1 MSLRSPISFDPRSI
15 VRICGLLLALW
26 AFASPN
32 APAGA
37 CEGKPKP
44 PVCAKTLV
52 LAQAAPPTL
61 LLPGGGSFNV
71 PVTVYFQVLS
81 FPAGASGACPGGPF
95 TVNVGL
101 TVTCTPTA
109 DGGGSALGVPVVNG
123 FNDLNVTVTL
133 PPGPPRM
140 CTVSGTATTTLSD
153 GMMLSATSNSM
164 LCVASPAPGNPGL
177 PRLDL
182 ALTKGDPIARVH
194 PGDQS
199 RNVYRL
205 TNNDPAATFTGTL
218 DIEMANSS
226 RLPGMSGPTSPVS
239 GVYSVSDPAVG
250 DHFPIGLP
258 DDLINGCLPLPPN
271 PLDPAVPMISEP
283 IVLLPGES
291 LDVEIIARPWGM
303 CADGSCGRAKV
314 TADGSFSDASLAKAC
329 SGFVTAADVL
339 TPPTFDW
346 PDGGSA
352 GSFQPPPDPM
362 MGRLRVEGSPLPTL
376 PIELELLTLQPT
388 LAIDG
393 EPPLPL
399 TPQFLS
405 GMFNSEHGRTRVRFQ
420 NSNLFDVGSF
430 FDVFY
435 RIELEGVP
443 GSGPM
448 IELEMVSMSLV
459 GGAPSGFQD
468 VGPFGV
474 GNLGIRLLGEP
485 DFSAFAQVTYQVSG
499 VAVDNT
505 GAFHPLIFTNVQMTP
520 TADRQGFNVMLRG
533 MVAPGPGSHIVDLQL
548 FGDPRLFFSEIAVP
562 AIFVDGFESGDTS
575 AWSATVP

>member
-1 MSLRSPISFDPRSI
+1 MSCSPAPIDPRST
-15 VRICGLLLALW
+15 VRILSLLLALW
-26 AFASPN
+26 ALAAPG

-61 LLPGGGSFNV
+61 LLPGGGTFSV

-81 FPAGASGACPGGPF
+81 FPAGGAGVCPGGPF
-95 TVNVGL
+95 AVDVSV
-101 TVTCTPTA
+101 TVTCMPTA

-123 FNDLNVTVTL
+123 FNDLSVPVTL
-133 PPGPPRM
+133 PAGPPRM
-140 CTVSGTATTTLSD
+140 CTVTGTAVTTLSD
-153 GMMLSATSNSM
+153 GMTLSAASNSM
-164 LCVASPAPGNPGL
+164 LCVAAPAPGNPGL
-177 PRLDL
+177 PRLGL
-182 ALTKGDPIARVH
+182 ALAKGDPIARVH
-194 PGDQS
+194 PGDPS
-199 RNVYRL
+199 SHVYRL
-205 TNNDPAATFTGTL
+205 TNNDPVATFTGTL
-218 DIEMANSS
+218 GVEMANSS
-226 RLPGMSGPTSPVS
+226 RLPGMGGPTSPIS
-239 GVYSVSDPAVG
+239 GVYSVSDPSVG
-250 DHFPIGLP
+250 DHFPIGLSEN
-258 DDLINGCLPLPPN
+258 LIGGCLPLPPN
-271 PLDPAVPMISEP
+271 PLAPAVPMLSEP

-291 LDVEIIARPWGM
+291 RDVEIIARPWGM

-339 TPPTFDW
+339 TPPTFSW

-352 GSFQPPPDPM
+352 GRFQPPPDPM
-362 MGRLRVEGSPLPTL
+362 MGRLRVQGLPLPPL
-376 PIELELLTLQPT
+376 PVELDLITRPPV

-393 EPPLPL
+393 GAPLPL

-420 NSNLFDVGSF
+420 NSNLFDIDSF

-435 RIELEGVP
+435 RVDLQPIP

-448 IELEMVSMSLV
+448 IQTEMVSMSLV

-474 GNLGIRLLGEP
+474 GNLGIHLLGDP
-485 DFSAFAQVTYQVSG
+485 AFAAFAQVTYQVSG
-499 VAVDNT
+499 VAVDDT
-505 GAFHPLIFTNVQMTP
+505 GAFHELIFTNVQMRP
-520 TADRQGFNVMLRG
+520 TADRQGFEVMLRG
-533 MVAPGPGSHIVDLQL
+533 MVAPGPGDHIVDLRL

-575 AWSATVP
+575 AWSVTVP